1 MRSRKV
7 AVLGA
12 GTAGLSAAL
21 ALARQGH
28 RVTVV
33 ERDPLVASSPQEA
46 FGWERRGIPHF
57 LQPHSFIP
65 RGRKELITHFPDVY
79 EQLTRAG
86 AHDIDLRPKLPGTPG
101 PGDEDLQYL
110 GARRP
115 LIEWALRQAVLAQP
129 GVEVVASEHVRG
141 IRLERNRLTSISVDG
156 RSIDVDVAVDA
167 MGRRT
172 AMRGWLA
179 DLGSKP
185 PSQERS
191 ECGVIYYSRYYRVR
205 PGLELPG
212 GPWLIS
218 PRGDLGYMAYSSFP
232 GDNGTFAAVLA
243 VPTGVPELKIFKDER
258 AFEAA
263 IARIPILRMWVH
275 PELVDPITPVLA
287 MGGLQN
293 TINCYDETTP
303 IGLFPVADAFCH
315 TDPALALGLSFSLI
329 HGVQVAR
336 ALHEH
341 EDLSDAFAAY
351 NAATMPTLRERYDFA
366 SALDDQRHRT
376 WIGHSVDF
384 ARRTG
389 DYALFSTVAA
399 GVAAMLDPEV
409 FRVFA
414 RRIGLLDSTRVLDD
428 DVALQKRIEEIFSGT
443 LVKPRPLQGPT
454 REEMLALCRESVGA
468 GLSPSDSN
476 HADAK

>member
-21 ALARQGH
+21 ALAREGH

-33 ERDPLVASSPQEA
+33 ERDPVGASSPQDA
-46 FGWERRGIPHF
+46 FAWERRGIPHF
-57 LQPHSFIP
+57 LQPHAFIP
-65 RGRKELITHFPDVY
+65 RGRKEMIEHFRDVY
-79 EQLTRAG
+79 DELIRSG
-86 AHDIDLRPKLPGTPG
+86 AYDVDLRPKLPGTPG

-110 GARRP
+110 GVRRP
-115 LIEWALRQAVLAQP
+115 LIEWALRRAVLAQP
-129 GVEVVASEHVRG
+129 GVEVLAGAHVRG
-141 IRLERNRLTSISVDG
+141 VRLERNRLTAISVDG
-156 RSIDVDVAVDA
+156 RPIDVDFAVDA
-167 MGRRT
+167 MGRRS

-179 DLGSKP
+179 ELGSQP
-185 PSQERS
+185 RSQESS
-191 ECGVIYYSRYYRVR
+191 ECGVIYYSRYYQVR
-205 PGLELPG
+205 PGLELPD
-212 GPWLIS
+212 GPWLLS

-243 VPTGVPELKIFKDER
+243 VPTGVPEMKIFKDER

-263 IARIPILRMWVH
+263 IARIPILRMWVDH
-275 PELVDPITPVLA
+275 ELVDPITPVLP

-303 IGLFPVADAFCH
+303 LGLFPIADAFCH
-315 TDPALALGLSFSLI
+315 TDPVLALGLSFSLI
-329 HGVQVAR
+329 HGVQIAR

-341 EDLSDAFAAY
+341 EDLRDAFAAY
-351 NAATMPTLRERYDFA
+351 TAATMPTLRERYDFA
-366 SALDDQRHRT
+366 TALDDQRHRMWT
-376 WIGHSVDF
+376 GHSVDF
-384 ARRTG
+384 AHRTG

-414 RRIGLLDSTRVLDD
+414 RRIGLLDSTRALDD
-428 DVALQKRIEEIFSGT
+428 DVALQERIEKIFS
-443 LVKPRPLQGPT
+443 VKPRPPQGPT
-454 REEMLALCRESVGA
+454 RDEMLALCRSTIEA
-468 GLSPSDSN
+468 
-476 HADAK
+476 

>member
-21 ALARQGH
+21 ALAREGH

-33 ERDPLVASSPQEA
+33 ERDPVGASSPQDA
-46 FGWERRGIPHF
+46 FAWERRGIPHF
-57 LQPHSFIP
+57 LQPHAFIP
-65 RGRKELITHFPDVY
+65 RGRKEMIEHFRDVY
-79 EQLTRAG
+79 DELIRSG
-86 AHDIDLRPKLPGTPG
+86 AYDVDLRPKLPGTPG

-110 GARRP
+110 GVRRP
-115 LIEWALRQAVLAQP
+115 LIEWALRRAVLAQP
-129 GVEVVASEHVRG
+129 GVEVLAGAHVRG
-141 IRLERNRLTSISVDG
+141 VRLERNRLTAISVDG

-167 MGRRT
+167 MGRRS

-179 DLGSKP
+179 ELDSQP
-185 PSQERS
+185 RSQESS
-191 ECGVIYYSRYYRVR
+191 ECGVIYYSRYYQVR
-205 PGLELPG
+205 PGLELPD
-212 GPWLIS
+212 GPWLLS

-243 VPTGVPELKIFKDER
+243 VPTGVPEMKIFKDER

-263 IARIPILRMWVH
+263 IARIPILRMWVD
-275 PELVDPITPVLA
+275 PELVDPITPVLP

-303 IGLFPVADAFCH
+303 LGLFPIADAFCH
-315 TDPALALGLSFSLI
+315 TDPVLALGLSFSLI
-329 HGVQVAR
+329 HGVQIAR

-341 EDLSDAFAAY
+341 EDLRDAFAAY
-351 NAATMPTLRERYDFA
+351 TAATMPTLRERYDFA
-366 SALDDQRHRT
+366 TALDDQRHRMWT
-376 WIGHSVDF
+376 GHSVDF
-384 ARRTG
+384 AHRTG

-414 RRIGLLDSTRVLDD
+414 RRIGLLDSTRALDD
-428 DVALQKRIEEIFSGT
+428 DVALQERIEKIFS
-443 LVKPRPLQGPT
+443 VKPRSLQGPT
-454 REEMLALCRESVGA
+454 RDEMLALCRSTIEA
-468 GLSPSDSN
+468 
-476 HADAK
+476 

>member
-1 MRSRKV
+1 MGSRKV

-21 ALARQGH
+21 ALAREGH

-33 ERDPLVASSPQEA
+33 ERDPVGASSPQDA
-46 FGWERRGIPHF
+46 FAWERRGIPHF
-57 LQPHSFIP
+57 LQPHAFIP
-65 RGRKELITHFPDVY
+65 RGRKEMIEHFRDVY
-79 EQLTRAG
+79 DELTRSG
-86 AHDIDLRPKLPGTPG
+86 AYDVDLRPKLPGTPG

-110 GARRP
+110 GVRRP
-115 LIEWALRQAVLAQP
+115 LIEWALRRAVLAQP
-129 GVEVVASEHVRG
+129 GVEVLAGAHVRG
-141 IRLERNRLTSISVDG
+141 VRLERNRLTAISVDG

-167 MGRRT
+167 MGRRS

-179 DLGSKP
+179 ELDSQP
-185 PSQERS
+185 RSQESS
-191 ECGVIYYSRYYRVR
+191 ECGVIYYSRYYQVR
-205 PGLELPG
+205 PGLELPD
-212 GPWLIS
+212 GPWLLS

-243 VPTGVPELKIFKDER
+243 VPTGVPEMKIFKNER

-263 IARIPILRMWVH
+263 IARIPILRMWVD
-275 PELVDPITPVLA
+275 PELVDPITPVLP

-303 IGLFPVADAFCH
+303 LGLFPIADAFCH
-315 TDPALALGLSFSLI
+315 TDPVLALGLSFSLI
-329 HGVQVAR
+329 HGVQIAR

-341 EDLSDAFAAY
+341 EDLRDAFAAY
-351 NAATMPTLRERYDFA
+351 TAATMPTLRERYDF
-366 SALDDQRHRT
+366 STALDDQRHRMWT
-376 WIGHSVDF
+376 GHSVDF
-384 ARRTG
+384 AHRTG

-414 RRIGLLDSTRVLDD
+414 RRIGLLDSTRALDD
-428 DVALQKRIEEIFSGT
+428 DVALQERIEKIFS
-443 LVKPRPLQGPT
+443 VKPRLPQGPT
-454 REEMLALCRESVGA
+454 RDEMLALCRSTIEA
-468 GLSPSDSN
+468 
-476 HADAK
+476 